1 MEYLKEFAITLTTI
15 SVFIVAVEL
24 VMPENSMKKYQH
36 FVLSLIMLAVMI
48 TPIIK
53 LFNVDTDFARNIER
67 FIDEEL
73 SVNGGDFYETE
84 VGNSFVVQNLEVSCR
99 KLLEEKIENYKFDVE
114 ILGNMDLN
122 EFKMN
127 IEKIDI
133 AANMKNVKDKEEI
146 NIEITKELEDKVK
159 NILVNELD
167 IDSNKISVK

>member
-1 MEYLKEFAITLTTI
+1 MEYLKEFVVTLTTI

-53 LFNVDTDFARNIER
+53 LFNVEGDLARNIER

-73 SVNGGDFYETE
+73 SVNGAEFYESE
-84 VGNSFVVQNLEVSCR
+84 VGNSFVVQNLENNCK
-99 KLLEEKIENYKFDVE
+99 KLLEEKFIGFKFEVE
-114 ILGNMDLN
+114 IIGNMDLN

-127 IEKIDI
+127 IENI
-133 AANMKNVKDKEEI
+133 NVTIKDK
-146 NIEITKELEDKVK
+146 NKKELELTTELEEKIK
-159 NILVNELD
+159 NVLVNELD
-167 IDSNKISVK
+167 IDNNKISVK